1 MHDLPVN
8 KNILNNIS
16 WMDNASC
23 KGLTDIFFGKYA
35 ERPQATV
42 RREARAKSICD
53 KCPVFDRCREYARAN
68 LEVGYWAGKNEYDRY
83 IAVDPKRIPSR
94 YSRGLKAYINRQNL
108 AKEEAN
114 DQHTDLQETEE
125 E

>member
-68 LEVGYWAGKNEYDRY
+68 LEVGYWAGENEYDRY
-83 IAVDPKRIPSR
+83 IAVNPKRIPSR

>member
-1 MHDLPVN
+1 
-8 KNILNNIS
+8 
-16 WMDNASC
+16 MDNASC

-68 LEVGYWAGKNEYDRY
+68 LEVGYWAGENEYDRY

-108 AKEEAN
+108 AKEEEN
-114 DQHTDLQETEE
+114 DQHTDLQEAEE

>member
-68 LEVGYWAGKNEYDRY
+68 LEVGYWAGENEYDRY

-108 AKEEAN
+108 AKEEEN
-114 DQHTDLQETEE
+114 DQHTDLQEAEE

>member
-68 LEVGYWAGKNEYDRY
+68 LEVGYWAGENEYDRY
-83 IAVDPKRIPSR
+83 IAVNPKRIPSR

-108 AKEEAN
+108 AKEEEN
-114 DQHTDLQETEE
+114 DQHTDLQEAEE